1 MKKFILLFSLIG
13 LFVSCEETTKH
24 VCEVPS
30 NGFTSTE
37 GEQVTMGSQES
48 VDVFLKFDKAW
59 QERDYETIKS
69 LVSEDAELTSEKGE
83 VLVGAQAFAD
93 YIEKDYQESVVKNG
107 QEWGWTINYAFA
119 VKPTNSERGEYVN
132 ARFTGSSGVY
142 EEWYQIKD
150 GKLISWHQTKRSLT
164 QTPSAE

>member
-1 MKKFILLFSLIG
+1 MKVKAAIALEKAKPLIIDYID
-13 LFVSCEETTKH
+13 L
-24 VCEVPS
+24 
-30 NGFTSTE
+30 E
-37 GEQVTMGSQES
+37 GP
-48 VDVFLKFDKAW
+48 K
-59 QERDYETIKS
+59 
-69 LVSEDAELTSEKGE
+69 KGE

-164 QTPSAE
+164 QTPTAE